1 MEVDERHSG
10 PLHRNGED
18 RDECICMDEEGGSQ
32 GDTVTLHMI
41 EHRAAHGCCEEMGD
55 EIEGVQVVS
64 CSCTLTPVHV
74 NGNKMHGAVS
84 LTHLV
89 PHLLQSN
96 MPCLSDDSQLPI
108 SASVKQLRHAFLL
121 LQSPKQFFHQA
132 PG

>member
-1 MEVDERHSG
+1 
-10 PLHRNGED
+10 
-18 RDECICMDEEGGSQ
+18 
-32 GDTVTLHMI
+32 MI

-55 EIEGVQVVS
+55 EIEGEQVVS

-96 MPCLSDDSQLPI
+96 MPCLPDDSQLPI

-121 LQSPKQFFHQA
+121 LQSPKQFPIRPPAELKWAAELGIQDHDLSTHHA
-132 PG
+132 GSSGGEPWGRP